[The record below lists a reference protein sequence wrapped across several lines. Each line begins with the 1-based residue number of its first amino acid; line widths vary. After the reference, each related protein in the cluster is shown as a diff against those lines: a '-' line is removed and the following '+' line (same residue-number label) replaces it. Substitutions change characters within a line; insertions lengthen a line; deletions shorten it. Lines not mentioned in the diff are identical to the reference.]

1 MADDLWVPRM
11 KKNLRPAIISVEKG
25 RIYALDLTDVDGILA
40 VPVDTGYRFIGD
52 VFQEYTEKDGL
63 RVKRWFAGVD
73 LIDVT
78 LGPFTSKPMSVA
90 ALVEWHNL
98 RSAQVSETSAPLF

>member
-1 MADDLWVPRM
+1 M
-11 KKNLRPAIISVEKG
+11 KKDLRPAIISVEKG
-25 RIYALDLTDVDGILA
+25 RVYALELTDVGGILA

-63 RVKRWFAGVD
+63 RVKRWFSSMY

-78 LGPFTSKPMSVA
+78 LGPFTSKPLAVTA
-90 ALVEWHNL
+90 VVEWNNL